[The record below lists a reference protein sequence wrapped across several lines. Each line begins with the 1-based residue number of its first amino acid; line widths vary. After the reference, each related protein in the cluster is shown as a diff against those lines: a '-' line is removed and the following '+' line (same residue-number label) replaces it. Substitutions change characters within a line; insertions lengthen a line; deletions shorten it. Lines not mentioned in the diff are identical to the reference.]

1 MKASFFKKENLK
13 VIILDALAVIVG
25 SFCYAVAINVFIE
38 PLGINVGGA
47 TGIATILNRL
57 IGTPIG
63 LMIIVINVPLVLLAW
78 KVLGFKFIVRSAV
91 GLTAIS
97 IAIDVLPSFETGIT
111 DVLLCSLFGGAA
123 MGLSLGILFAR
134 GYTTGGSD
142 FAVWMLR
149 KKFPQ
154 LSTGVI
160 YLLVDAAVIISAA
173 LVQGTPQQLMYSVV
187 TIFVSQKVLDL
198 ILSLGESA
206 ELVYVISEKYNE
218 IAECI
223 AKSVGRGVTV
233 LDGYGYY
240 SGRDK
245 KVLLCAMSKNQFYPF
260 LSKVKSIDENAFV
273 ITANAGRVIG
283 EGFKRIE

>member
-1 MKASFFKKENLK
+1 
-13 VIILDALAVIVG
+13 
-25 SFCYAVAINVFIE
+25 
-38 PLGINVGGA
+38 
-47 TGIATILNRL
+47 
-57 IGTPIG
+57 
-63 LMIIVINVPLVLLAW
+63 
-78 KVLGFKFIVRSAV
+78 
-91 GLTAIS
+91 
-97 IAIDVLPSFETGIT
+97 
-111 DVLLCSLFGGAA
+111 

-206 ELVYVISEKYNE
+206 ELV
-218 IAECI
+218 
-223 AKSVGRGVTV
+223 
-233 LDGYGYY
+233 
-240 SGRDK
+240 
-245 KVLLCAMSKNQFYPF
+245 
-260 LSKVKSIDENAFV
+260 
-273 ITANAGRVIG
+273 
-283 EGFKRIE
+283 